1 MKKTG
6 LIILVS
12 LLLFATHGCNK
23 AKWKRPTDLSFLV
36 GLTTE
41 SALNGNLSFSGGE
54 VLVRNISFDGERIQG
69 DDVYFEDEFDAGAL
83 VSLSGIDA
91 NSQLLYEVPQ
101 GTYTSIRIDFDAESS
116 ASQTI
121 TILGSYLNSSSVELP
136 VIIELDILEFSDGLA
151 RNVAGITEIELV
163 EDIPATATILFNPAF
178 WFETISINQLDNAQT
193 TMVNGVESILISPDM
208 NESIYEVVED
218 RAGLAAEI
226 IIQ

>member
-91 NSQLLYEVPQ
+91 ISQLLYEVPQ